1 MSNNYTP
8 RRAAPSGEPERRRG
22 SSQSGYA
29 SERRVPRETGY
40 TPRVFVFPFGKISD
54 GAQEVIWEM
63 GFRCV
68 FTCANRSNQITKG
81 EKHLVLGR
89 FLRPHGISGEEFL
102 AKALGAADS

>member
-40 TPRVFVFPFGKISD
+40 TPRVPRETGYSSQPRT
-54 GAQEVIWEM
+54 ASRQ
-63 GFRCV
+63 
-68 FTCANRSNQITKG
+68 
-81 EKHLVLGR
+81 
-89 FLRPHGISGEEFL
+89 SGYNPPRQGS
-102 AKALGAADS
+102 ASY